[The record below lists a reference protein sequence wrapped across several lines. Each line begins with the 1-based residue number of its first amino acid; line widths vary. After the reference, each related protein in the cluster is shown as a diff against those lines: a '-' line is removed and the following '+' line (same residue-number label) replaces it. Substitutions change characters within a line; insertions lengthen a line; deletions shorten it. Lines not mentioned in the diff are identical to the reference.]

1 MKTLILA
8 LYLATTFHFSL
19 TAQTGDS
26 PEILKWA
33 MTEARTIDS
42 VLSHAMRGGDQATL
56 LLRMLD
62 TYFSFDLIVHAG
74 LYCTGARV
82 AAEAGRSQTDL
93 VNYYR
98 EKDLN
103 NIFLRATH
111 ARESASRLMATAA
124 VCLDQAGVQEQS
136 KPAESL
142 KPVDIIRADAQV
154 VELDLMDGLASK
166 NIHILSQKVEHAV
179 RLLHDIE
186 RIAGALS
193 GCKTV
198 ETAAVEAASACSRAL
213 QSANWL
219 DVTDNLNEA
228 LRQTA
233 AIKSADCR

>member
-1 MKTLILA
+1 MKTLIPT
-8 LYLATTFHFSL
+8 LYLATVSLFSL
-19 TAQTGDS
+19 NAQTGDS

-42 VLSHAMRGGDQATL
+42 VLHHAMRGGDQATL

-74 LYCTGARV
+74 LYCTEARV
-82 AAEAGRSQTDL
+82 AAESGRSQTDL

-103 NIFLRATH
+103 NIFLRATL
-111 ARESASRLMATAA
+111 ARESASRLMAATA
-124 VCLDQAGVQEQS
+124 VCLEQDGVQEQS
-136 KPAESL
+136 NPAESL
-142 KPVDIIRADAQV
+142 KPVDIIRSDAQV
-154 VELDLMDGLASK
+154 VELDLADGLASK
-166 NIHILSQKVEHAV
+166 NIHILTQKVEHAV

-186 RIAGALS
+186 RIAGALP

-219 DVTDNLNEA
+219 DVTSNLETA
-228 LRQTA
+228 LYQTNV
-233 AIKSADCR
+233 IKTADCR